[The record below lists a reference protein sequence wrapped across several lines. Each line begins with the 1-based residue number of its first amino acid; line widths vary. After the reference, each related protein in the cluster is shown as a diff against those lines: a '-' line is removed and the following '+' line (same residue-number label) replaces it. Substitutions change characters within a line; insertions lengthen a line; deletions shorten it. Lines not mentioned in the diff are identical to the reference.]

1 MDGKAVKYT
10 PRVGFT
16 DPQITVF
23 LKILLNLLG
32 SNLPPSPAYFLFIA
46 ASFL

>member
-10 PRVGFT
+10 PRVGFI
-16 DPQITVF
+16 DPQINVF

-46 ASFL
+46 VSFL